1 MNSIVFQEMR
11 EKRSLAY
18 QASSRYIMGSNK
30 TDKNYNLAHIATQ
43 NDKVV
48 EAFDAFNSLLDYMP
62 VAENNFDLAKQ
73 SILKSIATNR
83 TTKQAIISSYLND
96 KEYGRKEN
104 TQKKMYEQL
113 QKMTFEDIKAFSE
126 QNLKGQKRVYVI
138 LGSKDQINF
147 DEVKKFGDIEELSL
161 EEIFGY

>member
-1 MNSIVFQEMR
+1 
-11 EKRSLAY
+11 
-18 QASSRYIMGSNK
+18 
-30 TDKNYNLAHIATQ
+30 
-43 NDKVV
+43 
-48 EAFDAFNSLLDYMP
+48 MP

-83 TTKQAIISSYLND
+83 TTKQGIISSYLND

-104 TQKKMYEQL
+104 TQKQMYEQL

-126 QNLKGQKRVYVI
+126 KNLKGQKRVYVI
-138 LGSKDQINF
+138 LGSKDQIDF
-147 DEVKKFGDIEELSL
+147 EALKKFGDIEELTL